1 MTIDAAV
8 TGAAAVVCFGA
19 LLGFARWFLQKE
31 IKDNQEAHKRLVDK
45 LEKVDDKIHL
55 VAESVARMQGDHLLL
70 RRFIEEAR
78 EGKRNEAQ
86 RGSVPEDS

>member
-1 MTIDAAV
+1 MAIDAAV
-8 TGAAAVVCFGA
+8 TGAAAAVCLA

-31 IKDNQEAHKRLVDK
+31 VKDNQEAHKRLVDK

>member
-1 MTIDAAV
+1 MSIDATVAGAV
-8 TGAAAVVCFGA
+8 AAACVV

-45 LEKVDDKIHL
+45 TEKLDEKVHL

-70 RRFIEEAR
+70 RRFIEEVR
-78 EGKRNEAQ
+78 GGKR
-86 RGSVPEDS
+86 